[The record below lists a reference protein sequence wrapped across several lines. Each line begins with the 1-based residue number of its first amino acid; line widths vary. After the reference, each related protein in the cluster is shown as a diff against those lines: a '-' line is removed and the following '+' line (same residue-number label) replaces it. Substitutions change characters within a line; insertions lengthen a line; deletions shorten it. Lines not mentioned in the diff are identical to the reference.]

1 MNYDFDLFVIG
12 AGSGG
17 VRAARLA
24 SQCGQKVA
32 LAEEFRYGGTCVI
45 RGCVPKKL
53 MVYASEFSEI
63 FNDATGYGWSVG
75 KHSFDWKKFIQAKD
89 KEINRLESIYS
100 NILTNNNVTHY
111 NSRAHLKNNNTI
123 VLSSGEVITAKYILI
138 ATGGRPFVPNIIG
151 NEHVI
156 TSNEI
161 FDLSE
166 KPNSILIVGGGY
178 IACEFAC
185 ILNGLGVSTTQFY
198 RGNQILRGF
207 DAEVQ
212 NLVSNEMQNK
222 GINLSLNNDVESINK
237 IENGY
242 LVKDKSN
249 KEIII
254 DQILYATGR
263 VPNSSNIGLEDLGI
277 ETGSVG
283 EIIVDEYSRTNID
296 NIYAIGDVTNR
307 VQLTPVAIV
316 EAAAF
321 VETVFKSNPIMP
333 DHELI
338 ATAVF
343 TQPEIGTV
351 GLTEEEAL
359 KQCPIEVYSSKFRP
373 MKVIL
378 AGRDEQMLMKLIVE
392 KNNRKVL
399 GCHIVGHGA
408 AEMIQLAGV
417 AIKMGATKEDFDKT
431 MAIHPTAAEELVTM
445 STPTR

>member
-63 FNDATGYGWSVG
+63 FNDANGYGWSVG

-249 KEIII
+249 KEIIV

-359 KQCPIEVYSSKFRP
+359 KQCPIEVYSAKFRP

-378 AGRDEQMLMKLIVE
+378 AGRDEQMLMKLIVA
-392 KNNRKVL
+392 KDNRKVL
-399 GCHIVGHGA
+399 GCHIVGHAA

-445 STPTR
+445 SAPTR